1 MRGRTRG
8 RTAERIPPTRL
19 GLRDALSEA
28 VAGMLRRPGRAAL
41 TALGTVLGVGSFVA
55 VLGLTGTISAQID
68 GRFNVL
74 SATEVTIEDVAGQQS
89 EFAGPGFPADAEER
103 LRSVAGIEQ
112 AGVLWQ
118 VRTASSA
125 TVGTVPPKSGVAPAE
140 SAAGAGST
148 VYAAS
153 PGAVAAMV
161 PTLRE
166 GRLYDAF
173 AEQSRQRIALIG
185 GGLAARLGIGS
196 LSTRPAVFIGDQ
208 PFTVAG
214 IIADV
219 RRQPE
224 HLMSVLVPKAT
235 AEDLWGPPGPTE
247 ARMLIATDLGAARQ
261 VAELAPVALRPDH
274 PEYLKAVPPPDP
286 RMLRASVTS
295 DLSALFLLLA
305 GICLVIGA
313 VGIANTTLVAVL
325 ERTGEIGLR
334 RALGARG
341 RHISAQF
348 LTESATLGAL
358 GGLVGTSIGE
368 LTVVVVAV
376 VRDWT
381 PVLHPATVAGAPLAG
396 LVTGLLAGL
405 YPAWRAA
412 RIEPAEAL
420 RR

>member
-1 MRGRTRG
+1 MSV
-8 RTAERIPPTRL
+8 EPTRL
-19 GLRDALSEA
+19 AVRDALSEA
-28 VAGMLRRPGRAAL
+28 VAGMLRRPGRAVL

-55 VLGLTGTISAQID
+55 VLGLTATISSQID

-74 SATEVTIEDVAGQQS
+74 TATEVTIEDVATQHS
-89 EFAGPGFPADAEER
+89 EFAGPGFPADAEQR
-103 LRSVAGIEQ
+103 LRAVAGIRH
-112 AGVLWQ
+112 AGVLWT
-118 VRTASSA
+118 VRLDSTTRIGALPSGANTTSAGTA
-125 TVGTVPPKSGVAPAE
+125 TGTSVV
-140 SAAGAGST
+140 
-148 VYAAS
+148 AAS
-153 PGAVAAMV
+153 PGAVAALV

-166 GRLYDAF
+166 GRLYDGF
-173 AEQSRQRIALIG
+173 AERSRQRVALIG
-185 GGLAARLGIGS
+185 SGVAERLGITT
-196 LSTRPAVFIGDQ
+196 LATRPALYIGDE

-214 IIADV
+214 VIADV
-219 RRQPE
+219 ERKPE
-224 HLMSVLVPKAT
+224 HLLSVLVPRAT
-235 AEDLWGPPGPTE
+235 AEELWGPAAPSG
-247 ARMLIATDLGAARQ
+247 ASMLIATELGAARQ
-261 VAELAPVALRPDH
+261 VADLAPLALRPDH

-286 RMLRASVTS
+286 RTLRSGVTS

-341 RHISAQF
+341 RHVSAQF

-358 GGLVGTSIGE
+358 GGLVGTSLGE
-368 LTVVVVAV
+368 LTVVAVSV

-381 PVLHPATVAGAPLAG
+381 PVIHPATVAAAPLAG

-412 RIEPAEAL
+412 RVEPAEAL